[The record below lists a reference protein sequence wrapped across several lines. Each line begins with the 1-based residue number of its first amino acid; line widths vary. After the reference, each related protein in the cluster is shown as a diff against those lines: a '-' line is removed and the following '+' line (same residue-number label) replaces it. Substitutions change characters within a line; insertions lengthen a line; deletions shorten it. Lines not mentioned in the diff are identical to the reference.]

1 MKLAT
6 EVSVFSS
13 GHKANFTESA
23 FQELPSFH
31 CFMNSFLKLAETRM
45 SDAMK
50 KTLMMSAQHLRFHVL
65 TITSLADKISRKSS
79 MPYSTVKW
87 NLRYLM
93 RLGLIDGGDSN
104 HRGKVARLTKIGCF
118 LVQHME

>member
-23 FQELPSFH
+23 YKELPSFQ
-31 CFMNSFLKLAETRM
+31 CLMNSFLKLAESRM

-50 KTLMMSAQHLRFHVL
+50 RTLMLSARLLRFHVL

-93 RLGLIDGGDSN
+93 RLGLIDGGDN
-104 HRGKVARLTKIGCF
+104 DHRGKEARLTKIGCF

>member
-13 GHKANFTESA
+13 GHKANFTDSA
-23 FQELPSFH
+23 YKELPSFQSL
-31 CFMNSFLKLAETRM
+31 MNSFLKLAETRM

-50 KTLMMSAQHLRFHVL
+50 RTLLLSARLLRFHVL

-93 RLGLIDGGDSN
+93 RLGLIDGGDSD
-104 HRGKVARLTKIGCF
+104 HRGKEARLTNIGYF

>member
-13 GHKANFTESA
+13 GHKANFTDSA
-23 FQELPSFH
+23 YKELPSFQ
-31 CFMNSFLKLAETRM
+31 CLMNSFLKLAETRM

-50 KTLMMSAQHLRFHVL
+50 RTLMLSARLLRFHVL

-93 RLGLIDGGDSN
+93 RLGLIDGGDSD
-104 HRGKVARLTKIGCF
+104 HRGKEARLTNTGYF